1 MQIDRLETKVVKP
14 LVEYD
19 SVCRKARVSFT
30 FQHLSS
36 LAVWPS
42 VLITCRL
49 YYVPQEELKSN
60 HSVGEREVAKQRNL
74 DRVRIRDPANRK
86 RIVSTN
92 HLAPTMHITSYQ
104 FWPTLLPMHTC
115 TIPPFPHHTLIL
127 FQSSSPPPPGSS
139 SLMVTFLGQRR
150 LASFP
155 GSLQPGN
162 EAKRWSDDNFSVVIS
177 TPNSSGP
184 SRLEVSVAQKSLK
197 AWNVAC

>member
-1 MQIDRLETKVVKP
+1 MVSHLPVITLPMQIDRLETKVVKP

-36 LAVWPS
+36 LAVWPLA
-42 VLITCRL
+42 LITCRL

-92 HLAPTMHITSYQ
+92 HLAPTMHITSYR
-104 FWPTLLPMHTC
+104 FWPTLPPIMRTC
-115 TIPPFPHHTLIL
+115 TIPPFSQCTHAPFLQCTHAPFHPSPNAHMHHSPTTHL
-127 FQSSSPPPPGSS
+127 FQSSSPPPQHSYFG
-139 SLMVTFLGQRR
+139 
-150 LASFP
+150 
-155 GSLQPGN
+155 
-162 EAKRWSDDNFSVVIS
+162 
-177 TPNSSGP
+177 
-184 SRLEVSVAQKSLK
+184 LK
-197 AWNVAC
+197 ALVR

>member
-1 MQIDRLETKVVKP
+1 M
-14 LVEYD
+14 
-19 SVCRKARVSFT
+19 CRKARVSFT

-42 VLITCRL
+42 ALITCRL

-92 HLAPTMHITSYQ
+92 HLAPTMHMTSYQ
-104 FWPTLLPMHTC
+104 FWPTLSPIKRTC
-115 TIPPFPHHTLIL
+115 TLPPFPHHTFVPKL
-127 FQSSSPPPPGSS
+127 FPTTSTFLFWFESSS
-139 SLMVTFLGQRR
+139 SLMVTFLGQKR

-162 EAKRWSDDNFSVVIS
+162 EAKRRSDDNFSMVIS
-177 TPNSSGP
+177 TPNLSGP
-184 SRLEVSVAQKSLK
+184 SRLEVSDAQKLLK

>member
-1 MQIDRLETKVVKP
+1 M
-14 LVEYD
+14 
-19 SVCRKARVSFT
+19 CRKARVSFT

-42 VLITCRL
+42 ALITCRL

-92 HLAPTMHITSYQ
+92 HLAPTMHIMSYQ
-104 FWPTLLPMHTC
+104 FWPTLPQLCAHA
-115 TIPPFPHHTLIL
+115 PFPHHTLIL

-162 EAKRWSDDNFSVVIS
+162 EAKRWSHDNFSVVMS

-184 SRLEVSVAQKSLK
+184 TRLEVSVAQKSLK